1 MAKRIKGLDP
11 DMPAGEAAALILET
25 KAAKMFELE
34 DAAAS
39 GTDMDAV
46 HDMRVASRRL
56 RASMQI
62 FEPLY
67 RRKSFRRW
75 YDMGRGVTKSLGKVR
90 DADVFIDA
98 FGRLTRKRGLN
109 DGQRIAIAYI
119 VGHRQGERMAD
130 VERLNRRLGK
140 MDLAGSRKGF
150 SKFLH
155 DHRKSPM
162 VDAPLSELARD
173 TVPVRLESVLG
184 YLPAAL
190 IPENAEAQHAMRIEF
205 KRLRYAIETLS
216 PCFDER
222 LDEILAVLKDFQDA
236 LGEVHDHD
244 VFIDIVRDIED
255 SSDARAAGVKD
266 AYLEE
271 VLELLEAERKKR
283 FGRFRS
289 LMRRNGQRKLRS
301 LILGSFAAG
310 CGSVEEPAHE
320 AVGETGSAA
329 DAGSEPDR
337 APEPP
342 PERAALVAASAPP
355 GEEPES
361 DVSPQP
367 EAEPVPE
374 VEPASKVELATE
386 ARPAPDVEPES
397 DAEAEAPQTAPH
409 GQEPPATALEDTD
422 GLGEEP
428 PPDRE
433 PPAQTEATPPSAEDT
448 DRSHLPE
455 RRRSRARERADM
467 PIPEESH
474 SPADPPL
481 VESP

>member
-11 DMPAGEAAALILET
+11 DMPAGEAAALILEA
-25 KAAKMFELE
+25 KAAKMFALE

-98 FGRLTRKRGLN
+98 FGRLTRKRGLS

-130 VERLNRRLGK
+130 VQRLNKRLAK

-222 LDEILAVLKDFQDA
+222 LDEILAVLKGFQDA
-236 LGEVHDHD
+236 LGEIHDHD

-255 SSDARAAGVKD
+255 ASNARAAGVKD

-271 VLELLEAERKKR
+271 VLELLQAERKKR

-310 CGSVEEPAHE
+310 CGAVEEPSHE
-320 AVGETGSAA
+320 AVGEIGGVQDT
-329 DAGSEPDR
+329 GSEPDR
-337 APEPP
+337 TPEPP
-342 PERAALVAASAPP
+342 PERASSVAAPVTREEERESDTSS
-355 GEEPES
+355 EPE
-361 DVSPQP
+361 
-367 EAEPVPE
+367 
-374 VEPASKVELATE
+374 TG
-386 ARPAPDVEPES
+386 PAPDVESAAGAAIETVTPRTPSCDTGPPAAASEEAEGDREKPPA
-397 DAEAEAPQTAPH
+397 DAEAAVSADAAPPSD
-409 GQEPPATALEDTD
+409 EDT
-422 GLGEEP
+422 EP
-428 PPDRE
+428 
-433 PPAQTEATPPSAEDT
+433 SY
-448 DRSHLPE
+448 LPE

-474 SPADPPL
+474 APATPPL
-481 VESP
+481 AESP